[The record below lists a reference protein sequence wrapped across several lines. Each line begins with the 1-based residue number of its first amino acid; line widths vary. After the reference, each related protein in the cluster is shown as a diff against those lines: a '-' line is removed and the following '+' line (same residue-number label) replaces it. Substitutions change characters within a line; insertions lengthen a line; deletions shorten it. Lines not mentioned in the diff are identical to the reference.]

1 MKVAIFDFDGTLYK
15 KETFTLLMNHLK
27 EHPVYGPRYKSFY
40 RSILAPY
47 IGYKMRVYPEGKMK
61 RQLMQRYLRAFSG
74 LTKNELEE
82 YFAEVAKEM
91 KEDFNKEVISKLR
104 NHVENGDYVMIVS
117 GAFTPLLQAA
127 VEEFHILVDEI
138 IGTEVPLQNGLL
150 DVHTTIDH
158 VQAERKT
165 ERIYENLKDKQ
176 IDWDNSYAYGDSYSD
191 LAVLKIVGN
200 PVAVCPDD
208 KLKVVANKNKW
219 EIIY

>member
-1 MKVAIFDFDGTLYK
+1 
-15 KETFTLLMNHLK
+15 
-27 EHPVYGPRYKSFY
+27 
-40 RSILAPY
+40 
-47 IGYKMRVYPEGKMK
+47 MRVYPEGKMK
-61 RQLMQRYLRAFSG
+61 RELMQRYLRAFSG

-104 NHVENGDYVMIVS
+104 NHAEKGDYVMIVS

-127 VEEFHILVDEI
+127 VKEFHTLVDKI

-150 DVHTTIDH
+150 DVHTNIDH

-165 ERIYENLKDKQ
+165 EQIYVCLKNKQ

-191 LAVLKIVGN
+191 LPVLKIVGN

-208 KLKVVANKNKW
+208 KLKIVANKNKW